1 MPRLV
6 DSKSRIQTDPV
17 RNFKFM
23 VHIRKS
29 NIANFARL
37 GFMNMSGLSAA
48 TATIPYREGGNNTA
62 LPLDAP
68 VLTTNG
74 WKRMGDV
81 EVGDR
86 VIDPKGQDSK
96 VVRIVDAGTKPVY
109 RVTLGDGSTAEACFG
124 HLWTYEARDTN
135 NNWTE
140 RTETTLD
147 MKEWMERIGYRA
159 RLPKIEP
166 VRYDVSPDLP
176 MDPYLLGVLLA
187 EGSFAD
193 SVTFASGDEEIVDRI
208 RELLP
213 EGHSLRQCESNP
225 YKYAITVGNDGGEQT
240 SRNTPGRNSILKAL
254 RDLGLKDHRAWEKFI
269 PEAYLRASIEDRI
282 ALLRGIMDG
291 DGWVN
296 KGSARIGLSSKRL
309 IEDVRELVFSLGGR
323 GRIGHQTNCT
333 YVYEGEVRPCR
344 DRHTLT
350 IMGLETNPFSLA
362 RKAEAYRYSSKTDS
376 EARRVRSIEYVRD
389 EPVQCIEVSADSH
402 LFISHDFIPSH
413 NTQRKMPGQTDFG
426 DVTLSRGVTLGSNQP
441 WRWMLEIFSANQ
453 GEGTAG
459 PTNNFR
465 TLVDLLVLAHPVTSN
480 TNTPAHVKYRLYNA
494 WISTLNYSELDAG
507 GNAVYVEQMTLVH
520 EGFKRFLSTGPGTSV
535 ENST

>member
-48 TATIPYREGGNNTA
+48 TATIPYREGGNNT
-62 LPLDAP
+62 
-68 VLTTNG
+68 
-74 WKRMGDV
+74 
-81 EVGDR
+81 
-86 VIDPKGQDSK
+86 
-96 VVRIVDAGTKPVY
+96 
-109 RVTLGDGSTAEACFG
+109 
-124 HLWTYEARDTN
+124 
-135 NNWTE
+135 
-140 RTETTLD
+140 
-147 MKEWMERIGYRA
+147 
-159 RLPKIEP
+159 
-166 VRYDVSPDLP
+166 
-176 MDPYLLGVLLA
+176 
-187 EGSFAD
+187 
-193 SVTFASGDEEIVDRI
+193 
-208 RELLP
+208 
-213 EGHSLRQCESNP
+213 
-225 YKYAITVGNDGGEQT
+225 
-240 SRNTPGRNSILKAL
+240 
-254 RDLGLKDHRAWEKFI
+254 
-269 PEAYLRASIEDRI
+269 
-282 ALLRGIMDG
+282 
-291 DGWVN
+291 
-296 KGSARIGLSSKRL
+296 
-309 IEDVRELVFSLGGR
+309 
-323 GRIGHQTNCT
+323 
-333 YVYEGEVRPCR
+333 
-344 DRHTLT
+344 
-350 IMGLETNPFSLA
+350 
-362 RKAEAYRYSSKTDS
+362 
-376 EARRVRSIEYVRD
+376 
-389 EPVQCIEVSADSH
+389 
-402 LFISHDFIPSH
+402 
-413 NTQRKMPGQTDFG
+413 TQRKMPGQTDFG